1 MTKPAPRR
9 RGARVIRGWFRRKR
23 MPRRH
28 PRAFQDWR
36 LAVSP
41 PDEVRRRALRDAL
54 ERIALHDD
62 PRWPAAAGGD
72 ASAAIA
78 LTLGRL
84 WTYELV
90 DVRRDLILCALWL
103 TATAG
108 DPASTLLLRVM
119 RQRIAEMDPDE
130 REVKSRA

>member
-1 MTKPAPRR
+1 MRRSASGR
-9 RGARVIRGWFRRKR
+9 RGAHVIRGWFRRKR
-23 MPRRH
+23 PPRRH

-36 LAVSP
+36 FAVPSS
-41 PDEVRRRALRDAL
+41 DEGHRQALGRAL

-78 LTLGRL
+78 LTLGRI
-84 WTYELV
+84 WTRELV

-103 TATAG
+103 TASAG

-119 RQRIAEMDPDE
+119 RERIAETDPHE
-130 REVKSRA
+130 EKIESRA